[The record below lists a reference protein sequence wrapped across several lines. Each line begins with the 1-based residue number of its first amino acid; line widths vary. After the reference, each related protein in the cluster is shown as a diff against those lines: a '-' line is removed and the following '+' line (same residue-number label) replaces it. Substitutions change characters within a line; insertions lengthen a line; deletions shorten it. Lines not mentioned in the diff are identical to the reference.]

1 MGKEI
6 FFCFTGVPQ
15 TPLQEWFRQG
25 LERELSK
32 GGHHLQEE
40 PTEDTGLVVNFAG
53 RGTPNPVLPSLPSHR
68 TKVVTVIH
76 DEEGP
81 KDALGA
87 GYPLLA
93 YNVCSILILLVGSP
107 QRLETSY
114 FVTLEQG
121 HPEIPYEGDD
131 EEYFARLWYEY
142 LRPRATATWVF
153 DNLFR
158 HDLPESVWQGTPV
171 TQEMIEASRKL
182 DELGLLPT
190 PFPMEGYLTKK
201 QLRFVRLVYKLFGL
215 SYGNVSAR
223 ASHPDLPPGTFWM
236 SASGVDK
243 TKLKTIGTDIMLV
256 VGREG
261 DSMVVSVP
269 SWVEQPR
276 RVSVDAV
283 EHRMIYL
290 ENPSVGAIVHVHGW
304 PERLSEDL
312 LLAYTAFAYPCGSQ
326 ELADATAEIIR
337 QLPDPSRAVIAQRN
351 HGLVITGPSLPEIF
365 ARIEGGLIE
374 ISHEIP
380 QR

>member
-1 MGKEI
+1 MSKEI
-6 FFCFTGVPQ
+6 LFCFAGVPQ
-15 TPLQEWFRQG
+15 TSLQKWFRQG
-25 LERELSK
+25 LERELLK
-32 GGHHLQEE
+32 RGHHLQEE
-40 PTEDTGLVVNFAG
+40 PTEDTGLVVSFAG
-53 RGTPNPVLPSLPSHR
+53 RGAPNPVLLSLPSHR
-68 TKVVTVIH
+68 TKVVTAIH
-76 DEEGP
+76 DEERP
-81 KDALGA
+81 KDVLGA

-93 YNVCSILILLVGSP
+93 YNVCSMLILLVGSR
-107 QRLETSY
+107 QQLETSY

-121 HPEIPYEGDD
+121 HPEIPYEDDD
-131 EEYFARLWYEY
+131 EEYFSRLWHEY
-142 LRPRATATWVF
+142 VRPRAAATWVF

-158 HDLPESVWQGTPV
+158 HDLPQPVWQGTTV
-171 TQEMIEASRKL
+171 TQQMIEASRKL

-190 PFPMEGYLTKK
+190 PFPMEEYLTDK
-201 QLRFVRLVYKLFGL
+201 QIRFVRLVYKLFGL

-223 ASHPDLPPGTFWM
+223 ASHPDLPPGNFWM

-243 TKLKTIGTDIMLV
+243 TKLETIGTDIMLV

-269 SWVEQPR
+269 SWVERPR

-304 PERLSEDL
+304 PENVSEDL
-312 LLAYTAFAYPCGSQ
+312 WLAYTEFACPCGSQ

-337 QLPDPSRAVIAQRN
+337 GLPDSSRAVIAQRN

-365 ARIEGGLIE
+365 ARIEERQIK

>member
-1 MGKEI
+1 MDRGI
-6 FFCFTGVPQ
+6 PFCFTGVVQ
-15 TPLQEWFRQG
+15 TPLQEWFKQG
-25 LERELSK
+25 LTEELLK
-32 GGHHLQEE
+32 RGHHLQRE
-40 PTEDTGLVVNFAG
+40 PADDTVLVVNFAT
-53 RGTPNPVLPSLPSHR
+53 RRAPNPVLPSLPSHR
-68 TKVVTVIH
+68 THVVTVIH
-76 DEEGP
+76 DEERP
-81 KDALGA
+81 KGALDA

-107 QRLETSY
+107 ERLETSY
-114 FVTLEQG
+114 LVTLEQG
-121 HPEIPYEGDD
+121 HPEIPYRGDD
-131 EEYFARLWYEY
+131 EEYFSRLWYEY

-158 HDLPESVWQGTPV
+158 HDLPQSVWQGTPV

-190 PFPMEGYLTKK
+190 PFPIEEYLTEKH
-201 QLRFVRLVYKLFGL
+201 LRFVRLVYKLFGL

-223 ASHPDLPPGTFWM
+223 ASHPDLPPGSFWM

-243 TKLKTIGTDIMLV
+243 TKLETIGTDIMLV

-304 PERLSEDL
+304 PEKISEDL
-312 LLAYTAFAYPCGSQ
+312 SLAYTEFACPCGSQ
-326 ELADATAEIIR
+326 ELADDTAEIIR

-365 ARIEGGLIE
+365 ARIEGGLIQ

>member
-1 MGKEI
+1 MKKEVR
-6 FFCFTGVPQ
+6 FCFTGIVK
-15 TPLQEWFRQG
+15 TPLQEWFKQG
-25 LERELSK
+25 LTKELLK
-32 GGHHLQEE
+32 RGHHLQGK
-40 PTEDTGLVVNFAG
+40 PADDTVLVVNFAG
-53 RGTPNPVLPSLPSHR
+53 RDAPNPVLPSLPSHR
-68 TKVVTVIH
+68 TQVITIVH
-76 DEEGP
+76 DEERP
-81 KDALGA
+81 KDVLGA

-93 YNVCSILILLVGSP
+93 YNVCSMLILLVGSR
-107 QRLETSY
+107 QELETSY
-114 FVTLEQG
+114 FITLEQG

-142 LRPRATATWVF
+142 LRPRAIASWVF

-158 HDLPESVWQGTPV
+158 YDLPPSVWQGTPV
-171 TQEMIEASRKL
+171 TQQMIEASRKL

-190 PFPMEGYLTKK
+190 PFPIEEYLTES
-201 QLRFVRLVYKLFGL
+201 QIRFVRLVYKLFGL

-223 ASHPDLPPGTFWM
+223 ALHPDLPPGSFWM

-243 TKLKTIGTDIMLV
+243 TKLETIGTDIMLV

-283 EHRMIYL
+283 EHRMIYQ
-290 ENPSVGAIVHVHGW
+290 ENPSVGAILHVHGW
-304 PERLSEDL
+304 PKRVSEEFS
-312 LLAYTAFAYPCGSQ
+312 LAYTEFAYPCGSQ
-326 ELADATAEIIR
+326 ELADSTAEIIR
-337 QLPDPSRAVIAQRN
+337 RLPDPSKAVIAQRN
-351 HGLVITGPSLPEIF
+351 HGLVITGPDLPEIF

>member
-1 MGKEI
+1 MSKEI
-6 FFCFTGVPQ
+6 LFCFTGVPR
-15 TPLQEWFRQG
+15 TLLQEWFRQG
-25 LERELSK
+25 LERELLK
-32 GGHHLQEE
+32 RGHHLQEE
-40 PTEDTGLVVNFAG
+40 PTEATGLVVNFAG
-53 RGTPNPVLPSLPSHR
+53 RGAPNPVLPSLPSHG

-76 DEEGP
+76 DEERP
-81 KDALGA
+81 KDALSA

-93 YNVCSILILLVGSP
+93 YNVCSLLILLVGSP

-131 EEYFARLWYEY
+131 EEYFARLWYGY
-142 LRPRATATWVF
+142 VRPRAIATWVF

-171 TQEMIEASRKL
+171 TQQMIESSRKL

-190 PFPMEGYLTKK
+190 PFPMEGYLTAK

-223 ASHPDLPPGTFWM
+223 ASHPDLPPASFWM

-243 TKLKTIGTDIMLV
+243 TKLETIGTDIMLV

-261 DSMVVSVP
+261 DSMVVSIP

-290 ENPSVGAIVHVHGW
+290 ENPAVGAIVHVHGW
-304 PERLSEDL
+304 PERVSEDL
-312 LLAYTAFAYPCGSQ
+312 SLAYTEFAYPCGSQ
-326 ELADATAEIIR
+326 ELADSTAEIIR
-337 QLPDPSRAVIAQRN
+337 RLPDPSRAVIAQRN

-365 ARIEGGLIE
+365 ARIEGGQIE
-374 ISHEIP
+374 IGHEIP

>member
-1 MGKEI
+1 MSEGI
-6 FFCFTGVPQ
+6 LFCFTGVPQ
-15 TPLQEWFRQG
+15 TPLQGWFRQG
-25 LERELSK
+25 LEGELLK
-32 GGHHLQEE
+32 RGHHLQEE
-40 PTEDTGLVVNFAG
+40 PTENTALVVNFAA
-53 RGTPNPVLPSLPSHR
+53 RRAPNPVLPSLPSHR

-76 DEEGP
+76 DEERP
-81 KDALGA
+81 KDSLGA

-93 YNVCSILILLVGSP
+93 YNVCSMLILLVGSP
-107 QRLETSY
+107 QGLESSY
-114 FVTLEQG
+114 LVTLEQG

-131 EEYFARLWYEY
+131 EEYFTRLWHEY
-142 LRPRATATWVF
+142 VRPRATATWVF

-158 HDLPESVWQGTPV
+158 HDLPPSVWQGTPV
-171 TQEMIEASRKL
+171 TQGMIEASRKL
-182 DELGLLPT
+182 DELALLPT
-190 PFPMEGYLTKK
+190 PFPIEKYLTER
-201 QLRFVRLVYKLFGL
+201 QTRFVRLVYKLFGL

-223 ASHPDLPPGTFWM
+223 ASHPDLPPGSLWM

-243 TKLKTIGTDIMLV
+243 TKLETIGTDIMLV

-304 PERLSEDL
+304 PEEVSEDL
-312 LLAYTAFAYPCGSQ
+312 SLAYTEFAYPCGSQ

-337 QLPDPSRAVIAQRN
+337 GLPDPSRAVIAQRN

-365 ARIEGGLIE
+365 ARIERGLIE

>member
-1 MGKEI
+1 MSEEI
-6 FFCFTGVPQ
+6 LFCFTGVPQ
-15 TPLQEWFRQG
+15 TPLQGWFRQG
-25 LERELSK
+25 LERELLK
-32 GGHHLQEE
+32 RGHHLQEE
-40 PTEDTGLVVNFAG
+40 PTENTALVVNFAT
-53 RGTPNPVLPSLPSHR
+53 RRAPNPVLPSLPSHR

-76 DEEGP
+76 DEERP

-93 YNVCSILILLVGSP
+93 YNVCSLLILLVGSP
-107 QRLETSY
+107 QGLETSY

-121 HPEIPYEGDD
+121 HPEIPYEDDD

-153 DNLFR
+153 DNHFR
-158 HDLPESVWQGTPV
+158 HDLPPSVWQGTPI
-171 TQEMIEASRKL
+171 TQQMIEASRKL
-182 DELGLLPT
+182 DELGLLPI
-190 PFPMEGYLTKK
+190 PFPMEGYLTER

-223 ASHPDLPPGTFWM
+223 ASHPDLPLGSFWM

-243 TKLKTIGTDIMLV
+243 TKLETIGTDIMLV

-290 ENPSVGAIVHVHGW
+290 ENPSLGAIVHVHGW
-304 PERLSEDL
+304 PEKVSEDL
-312 LLAYTAFAYPCGSQ
+312 SLVYTEFAYPCGSQ
-326 ELADATAEIIR
+326 ELADSTAEIIGR
-337 QLPDPSRAVIAQRN
+337 LPDPSRAVIAQRN